1 MTYILQVLQ
10 QIRYSF
16 SFIVGKMGFIDAI
29 PGAASTQASRDM
41 TPSVDCRQA
50 RQTGGDDSTHAVLNR
65 PASGPRRRLSRGW
78 REEDGGQCDSDL
90 CGETLQ
96 LIEMR
101 RLDGRGWRQ
110 LHEPQVKLRDGKT
123 KQWRVISNRAPR
135 KQSDSDSPAKLGI
148 DKKKVQIREQ

>member
-1 MTYILQVLQ
+1 
-10 QIRYSF
+10 
-16 SFIVGKMGFIDAI
+16 MGFIDAI

-65 PASGPRRRLSRGW
+65 PASGPQRRLSRGR

-90 CGETLQ
+90 CVETPQ

-101 RLDGRGWRQ
+101 RLEDRGWRQ
-110 LHEPQVKLRDGKT
+110 LREPQVKQAAGWEHKAVARDLRSSPKEAVGFRFPGETRNRQKKRSDK
-123 KQWRVISNRAPR
+123 RVATR
-135 KQSDSDSPAKLGI
+135 
-148 DKKKVQIREQ
+148 REGGWKEVERGR